1 MSQDKLFLDLAIKLM
16 EETKKNESYKTDPY
30 NWAKDILGF
39 HMWSIQRQIAEAL
52 VKYKKVGVSSCHG
65 SGKSALTAVLIMWW
79 VCTRQDMDA
88 IAMVSAPTYQ
98 QLHAIIF
105 ESLRKAHMEHDL
117 LGTIN
122 QNDEWKTDDGT
133 ILAFGRKPSD
143 QNSNAFQ
150 GIHRTGGVLVA
161 LDEAV
166 GIHENIFVGAEA
178 VTTGKLDKILA
189 IFNPD
194 DVNSYIGKAWQRQD
208 PSWHFISISAYQ
220 TPNFT
225 GEWVPDIARN
235 GLVSLEWVEEKKA
248 SWGETSPRYKSK
260 ILGEFSL
267 ESTNSL
273 FSPAD
278 LLKAHVNEIAPSSE
292 TKPRLG
298 CDIARFGEDN
308 STVYLYHD
316 GQARLVG
323 DWSKADLVDTSERI
337 HELAIKYGVGEVR
350 IDGVGIGAGVLDILA
365 RLSEERYAVIGMV
378 GNASSPDLDKWANIR
393 AYWYDTVRERMY
405 RGELDL
411 DIGDEILAEELCM
424 VTYHFKNNRSSLQI
438 DKKEE
443 IRLRAG
449 KSPDYADAFIY
460 ASVELGFDP
469 TEPVNQLTPGEEFQ
483 LTLEQMLWES
493 EFTVSPF

>member
-1 MSQDKLFLDLAIKLM
+1 MSNKLFLDVALDLM
-16 EETKKNESYKTDPY
+16 EQTKKNNAYKSDPY
-30 NWAKDILGF
+30 LWAKDILGF

-79 VCTRQDMDA
+79 VCTRQDRDA
-88 IAMVSAPTYQ
+88 IAMISAPTYQ

-105 ESLRKAHMEHDL
+105 ESLRKAHTEHNL
-117 LGTIN
+117 PGTIN
-122 QNDEWKTDDGT
+122 LQDEWKSDNGT

-166 GIHENIFVGAEA
+166 GVHENIFVGAEA
-178 VTTGKLDKILA
+178 VTTGKLDKIIA

-208 PSWHFISISAYQ
+208 PSWHFISISAFQ

-235 GLVSLEWVEEKKA
+235 GLVSPEWVEEKKA
-248 SWGETSPRYKSK
+248 SWGEDSPRYKSK

-267 ESTNSL
+267 ETTNSL

-278 LLKAHVNEIAPSSE
+278 LLKGHVTEIAPRSE
-292 TKPRLG
+292 SKPRLG

-308 STVYLYHD
+308 TTVYLYHD
-316 GQARLVG
+316 GQARKIG
-323 DWSKADLVDTSERI
+323 DWSKVDLLTTAERI
-337 HELAIKYGVGEVR
+337 HDLAIRNGVDEVR
-350 IDGVGIGAGVLDILA
+350 VDGVGIGAGVVDILA
-365 RLSEERYAVIGMV
+365 RICDGQYSPIGLT
-378 GNASSPDLDKWANIR
+378 GNASSPDLDKWANAR
-393 AYWYDTVRERMY
+393 AFWYDSVRERMY
-405 RGELDL
+405 QNKL
-411 DIGDEILAEELCM
+411 DIDITDVILADELGT
-424 VTYHFKNNRSSLQI
+424 VTYHFKNNRGSLQI
-438 DKKEE
+438 DKKED
-443 IRLRAG
+443 IRQRTG

-460 ASVELGFDP
+460 AAVDLGFDP
-469 TEPVNQLTPGEEFQ
+469 SEPINQLTPGEQFEVDLQHLLLENEF
-483 LTLEQMLWES
+483 M
-493 EFTVSPF
+493 VSPY